1 MLIEIDVQRQQLFIR
16 PQLNDSLSLPVDD
29 AMVEELLDLE
39 FAMDRVGLT
48 TAAQPRRLMIT
59 ESIPPAP
66 SAAPAG

>member
-29 AMVEELLDLE
+29 AMVEELL
-39 FAMDRVGLT
+39 VGLT